1 MEQRF
6 IVILNFDPQSGEI
19 LKIRLSDEEL
29 AESEKYEDM
38 ESYLSTL
45 EEKYEFD
52 LSLSKREYLD
62 IKKNKW
68 YHEVDCSKEV
78 SLIIDKLNKL
88 VYKYY

>member
-19 LKIRLSDEEL
+19 LKIRLTDEEL

-38 ESYLSTL
+38 ETYLSTL

-52 LSLSKREYLD
+52 LSNAVWMATSELSERK
-62 IKKNKW
+62 IGF
-68 YHEVDCSKEV
+68 
-78 SLIIDKLNKL
+78 
-88 VYKYY
+88 

>member
-6 IVILNFDPQSGEI
+6 IVILNFNPQSGEI
-19 LKIRLSDEEL
+19 LKIRLTDEEL

-52 LSLSKREYLD
+52 LSNAVWMATSELTERK
-62 IKKNKW
+62 I
-68 YHEVDCSKEV
+68 VF
-78 SLIIDKLNKL
+78 
-88 VYKYY
+88 

>member
-29 AESEKYEDM
+29 VESEKYSDM

-52 LSLSKREYLD
+52 LSNSVWLATNELTERK
-62 IKKNKW
+62 IGF
-68 YHEVDCSKEV
+68 
-78 SLIIDKLNKL
+78 
-88 VYKYY
+88 

>member
-19 LKIRLSDEEL
+19 LKIKLTDEEL

-45 EEKYEFD
+45 EEKYEFN
-52 LSLSKREYLD
+52 LSNSVLMATNELSERK
-62 IKKNKW
+62 IGF
-68 YHEVDCSKEV
+68 
-78 SLIIDKLNKL
+78 
-88 VYKYY
+88 

>member
-29 AESEKYEDM
+29 VESEKYSDM

-52 LSLSKREYLD
+52 LSNSVWLATNELTERKIGY
-62 IKKNKW
+62 
-68 YHEVDCSKEV
+68 
-78 SLIIDKLNKL
+78 
-88 VYKYY
+88 

>member
-29 AESEKYEDM
+29 VESEKYSDM

-52 LSLSKREYLD
+52 LSNSVWLATNELSERKIGY
-62 IKKNKW
+62 
-68 YHEVDCSKEV
+68 
-78 SLIIDKLNKL
+78 
-88 VYKYY
+88 

>member
-19 LKIRLSDEEL
+19 LKIRLTDAEL

-45 EEKYEFD
+45 EKRYKFD
-52 LSLSKREYLD
+52 LSNSVWMATNELSERK
-62 IKKNKW
+62 IGF
-68 YHEVDCSKEV
+68 
-78 SLIIDKLNKL
+78 
-88 VYKYY
+88 

>member
-19 LKIRLSDEEL
+19 LRIRLTDEEL

-45 EEKYEFD
+45 EENYEFD
-52 LSLSKREYLD
+52 LSNAVWMATSELSERK
-62 IKKNKW
+62 IGF
-68 YHEVDCSKEV
+68 
-78 SLIIDKLNKL
+78 
-88 VYKYY
+88 

>member
-1 MEQRF
+1 MIMEQRF

-29 AESEKYEDM
+29 VESEKYSDM

-52 LSLSKREYLD
+52 LSNSVWLATNELSERKIGY
-62 IKKNKW
+62 
-68 YHEVDCSKEV
+68 
-78 SLIIDKLNKL
+78 
-88 VYKYY
+88 

>member
-29 AESEKYEDM
+29 VECEKYEDM

-52 LSLSKREYLD
+52 LSNSVWLATNELSERK
-62 IKKNKW
+62 IGF
-68 YHEVDCSKEV
+68 
-78 SLIIDKLNKL
+78 
-88 VYKYY
+88 